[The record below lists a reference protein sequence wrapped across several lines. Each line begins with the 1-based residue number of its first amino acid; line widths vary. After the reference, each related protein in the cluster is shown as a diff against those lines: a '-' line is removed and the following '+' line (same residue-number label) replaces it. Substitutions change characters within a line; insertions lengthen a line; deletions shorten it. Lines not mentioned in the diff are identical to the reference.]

1 MPERGPARSSRPRPR
16 ERAAAVVSGSVTAP
30 QDRGSSRRV
39 PLLWP
44 PHGQRDTARARS
56 GALNPAEDGSS
67 LGAPGGPPLPIPG
80 LPGPAAALSAQ
91 AQAART
97 AADPPALPVPPGPRE
112 AQPSPLRAGG
122 RFFSGFPV
130 ASRRLSTSVFCCS
143 HRRHRQVSLR
153 AAGGRQRKERNS
165 PQRRGLATGWLP
177 TEPKGR
183 ERGRSGGRVPLS
195 PGRAVGAAAYL
206 GRCVRPG

>member
-67 LGAPGGPPLPIPG
+67 LGAPAPHPRPPRTGSRALR
-80 LPGPAAALSAQ
+80 PGPGCADGRGPAGP
-91 AQAART
+91 AR
-97 AADPPALPVPPGPRE
+97 PPPGPRE

-143 HRRHRQVSLR
+143 HRRHRQVSLC